1 MKNIVS
7 IPKSQKGMKSAM
19 SAEKESRNEDFTQD
33 IIFNSNN
40 LMYLLCILCVVK
52 VCINRKCRNTDFLEV
67 TR

>member
-33 IIFNSNN
+33 IIFNSNLN
-40 LMYLLCILCVVK
+40 MYRSCLLLVGRIPK
-52 VCINRKCRNTDFLEV
+52 HQNGRNT
-67 TR
+67 

>member
-1 MKNIVS
+1 
-7 IPKSQKGMKSAM
+7 M

-40 LMYLLCILCVVK
+40 LMFMLCILCIVK
-52 VCINRKCRNTDFLEV
+52 VCRNRKFGNADFLEV

>member
-1 MKNIVS
+1 
-7 IPKSQKGMKSAM
+7 M

-40 LMYLLCILCVVK
+40 LMYMLYILCIVK
-52 VCINRKCRNTDFLEV
+52 VCRNRKCRNIDFVEV

>member
-40 LMYLLCILCVVK
+40 LMFMLCILCIVK
-52 VCINRKCRNTDFLEV
+52 VCRNRKFGNADFWEV
-67 TR
+67 LR

>member
-7 IPKSQKGMKSAM
+7 IPKSQKGMKYAM
-19 SAEKESRNEDFTQD
+19 SAENESRNEDFTQD

-40 LMYLLCILCVVK
+40 LMYMLCILCIVK
-52 VCINRKCRNTDFLEV
+52 VCRNRKCRNADFLEV

>member
-7 IPKSQKGMKSAM
+7 IPKSQRGTKSAM

-33 IIFNSNN
+33 TIFNSNN
-40 LMYLLCILCVVK
+40 LMYMLCILCIVK
-52 VCINRKCRNTDFLEV
+52 VCRNRKFGNADFLEV

>member
-7 IPKSQKGMKSAM
+7 IPKSQRGMKSAM

-40 LMYLLCILCVVK
+40 LMYMLCILCVVK
-52 VCINRKCRNTDFLEV
+52 VCRNRKCRNTDFLEGL
-67 TR
+67 R

>member
-7 IPKSQKGMKSAM
+7 IPKSQKGMKYAM

-40 LMYLLCILCVVK
+40 LMYMLCILCIVK
-52 VCINRKCRNTDFLEV
+52 VCINRKFGNTDFLEV
-67 TR
+67 LR

>member
-19 SAEKESRNEDFTQD
+19 SAEKESRNEDFSQD

-40 LMYLLCILCVVK
+40 LMYMLCILCIVK
-52 VCINRKCRNTDFLEV
+52 VCRNRKCRNADFLEV
-67 TR
+67 LR

>member
-1 MKNIVS
+1 
-7 IPKSQKGMKSAM
+7 M

-40 LMYLLCILCVVK
+40 LMYMLCILCIVK
-52 VCINRKCRNTDFLEV
+52 VCRNRKPRNTDFLEV

>member
-7 IPKSQKGMKSAM
+7 IPKSQKGMKYAM

-40 LMYLLCILCVVK
+40 LMFMLCILCIVK
-52 VCINRKCRNTDFLEV
+52 VCRNRNFGNAYFLEV
-67 TR
+67 MR

>member
-7 IPKSQKGMKSAM
+7 IPKSQRGMKSAM

-40 LMYLLCILCVVK
+40 YMYMLCILCIVK
-52 VCINRKCRNTDFLEV
+52 VCINRKSRNTDFVEV

>member
-33 IIFNSNN
+33 TIFNSNN
-40 LMYLLCILCVVK
+40 LMYMLCILFIVK
-52 VCINRKCRNTDFLEV
+52 VCRNRKCRNADFVEV

>member
-19 SAEKESRNEDFTQD
+19 SAEKESKNEDFTQD

-40 LMYLLCILCVVK
+40 LMYMLCILCIVK
-52 VCINRKCRNTDFLEV
+52 VCRNRKFGNTDFLEV

>member
-33 IIFNSNN
+33 TIFNSNN
-40 LMYLLCILCVVK
+40 YMYMLCILCIVK
-52 VCINRKCRNTDFLEV
+52 VCRNRKFGNADFWEV

>member
-7 IPKSQKGMKSAM
+7 IPKSQRGMKSAM
-19 SAEKESRNEDFTQD
+19 SAEKENRNEDFTQD

-52 VCINRKCRNTDFLEV
+52 VCRNRKFGNADFLEV
-67 TR
+67 RR

>member
-7 IPKSQKGMKSAM
+7 IPKSQRGMKSAM

-40 LMYLLCILCVVK
+40 LMYMLCILCIVK

>member
-1 MKNIVS
+1 
-7 IPKSQKGMKSAM
+7 M

-40 LMYLLCILCVVK
+40 LMYMLCILCVVK
-52 VCINRKCRNTDFLEV
+52 VCRNRKCRNTDFLEV